1 MKRIGR
7 IVELKPEMKE
17 RYIQLHA
24 NPWPEVT
31 KAIHDC
37 GIRNFSIYIK
47 GETLFSYFEYN
58 GNNYAEDMKRLDTLT
73 AEWLKETD
81 SCQKPVS
88 GAAEGELW
96 SAMDEI
102 FYQE

>member
-17 RYIQLHA
+17 KYIQLHA

-47 GETLFSYFEYN
+47 GDILFSYFEYI
-58 GNNYAEDMKRLDTLT
+58 GDNYVEDMKRLNLLT
-73 AEWLKETD
+73 SEWLKETD
-81 SCQKPVS
+81 ACQKPS
-88 GAAEGELW
+88 LGAATGELW
-96 SAMDEI
+96 SLMDEI